1 MEDRADVRRRF
12 DPAQHQHQLRCRG
25 PRTMRCHPSP
35 VEAVTFGS
43 AAMVSPTSATTRSAL
58 GQPAEL
64 GGVRPLR
71 GSHVGSSF
79 PTNPAPAQSSPRHR

>member
-1 MEDRADVRRRF
+1 MSGAASTLHNININF
-12 DPAQHQHQLRCRG
+12 AAAA

-35 VEAVTFGS
+35 VEAVDLRQRRHGF
-43 AAMVSPTSATTRSAL
+43 SPTSATTRSAL

-64 GGVRPLR
+64 GGVRPLG

-79 PTNPAPAQSSPRHR
+79 PTNPAPAPSSPRHR